1 MKLEISVEQI
11 EAAFQGAIIKQGGVH
26 VATFIW
32 CLN

>member
-1 MKLEISVEQI
+1 MRLEIYSHQI
-11 EAAFQGAIIKQGGVH
+11 EAAFEGVIIKERGVA

>member
-1 MKLEISVEQI
+1 MKLEISTAQI
-11 EAAFQGAIIKQGGVH
+11 EAAFEGVIIKEKGVA

>member
-1 MKLEISVEQI
+1 MKIEISTTQI
-11 EAAFQGAIIKQGGVH
+11 SAAFEGAIIKDRGVR